1 MNEVQILLSDEQ
13 MKQLGNNVYTI
24 MLKNIT
30 QVRQDTA
37 LDKRYLTKKETC
49 QYLHIA
55 NNTLDKWIEQGL
67 PKIAIE
73 GVVRFDRQEVDEWLR
88 CFSH

>member
-24 MLKNIT
+24 MLKNIN

-55 NNTLDKWIEQGL
+55 NNTLDK
-67 PKIAIE
+67 
-73 GVVRFDRQEVDEWLR
+73 
-88 CFSH
+88 